1 MTITVGA
8 GGTGAAG
15 TGGNGG
21 ALQIN
26 AGLGGTGG
34 TAGAGGAITF
44 RTAATTAI
52 ATRGTITAGGLWG
65 FGNNASPTYLVDVL
79 GGNVGVATIGDGYR
93 TKEGTGAKQGVS
105 TLVAGTV
112 TVANV
117 NVTATSRIFLTAQSL
132 GTVAIPSALAV
143 TARTAGTSFT
153 ITSSAATDTSVV
165 AWEIF
170 EAY

>member
-1 MTITVGA
+1 MTLTPGA
-8 GGTGAAG
+8 GGAGATAGGSGGALQLNGGTAG
-15 TGGNGG
+15 TGGTGV
-21 ALQIN
+21 
-26 AGLGGTGG
+26 GGT
-34 TAGAGGAITF
+34 ITF

-52 ATRGTITAGGLWG
+52 TTRGTVTAAGLWG
-65 FGNNASPTYLVDVL
+65 FGANTTPTYLVDVL
-79 GGNVGVATIGDGYR
+79 GGSVGVATIGQGYR
-93 TKEGTGAKQGVS
+93 TKEGSGAKQGVS

-112 TVANV
+112 TVTNA

-132 GTVAIPSALAV
+132 GTVTIPSALAV

-170 EAY
+170 EPY